1 MWLAQLKVAMENLK
15 HVAGGG
21 ECSLRI
27 EKIQLSSGQ
36 PSETDLKFF
45 EEERAELAPHALL
58 LW

>member
-27 EKIQLSSGQ
+27 EKIQLSTGQ

-45 EEERAELAPHALL
+45 EEERAELVPHALL